1 MATTDRK
8 RHQLHHQQQTDADR
22 RSPLQQRRTGQPN
35 LAATANRPLP
45 YYLLYRAYSQQTQNL
60 TTRRQLFLHATW
72 QDAIIPHLDLS
83 TMITHIPEDRS
94 RRYWLEMRYHKDFW
108 EVGFQV
114 QSNINEVNPVGIVTP
129 VEIKYLISL
138 KIFN

>member
-1 MATTDRK
+1 
-8 RHQLHHQQQTDADR
+8 
-22 RSPLQQRRTGQPN
+22 
-35 LAATANRPLP
+35 
-45 YYLLYRAYSQQTQNL
+45 
-60 TTRRQLFLHATW
+60 
-72 QDAIIPHLDLS
+72 
-83 TMITHIPEDRS
+83 MITHIPEDRS